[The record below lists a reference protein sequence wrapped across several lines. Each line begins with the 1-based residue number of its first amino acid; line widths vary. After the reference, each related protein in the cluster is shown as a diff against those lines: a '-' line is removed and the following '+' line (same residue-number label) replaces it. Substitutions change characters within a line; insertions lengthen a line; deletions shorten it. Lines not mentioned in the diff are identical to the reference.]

1 MINYTKNIL
10 INIVVELGFFIKLIP
25 RLHQLH
31 QQSKPSLFITS
42 NLMKKHWSDL
52 RNLTKYDQIASF
64 SQKSRLN
71 WNWKILED

>member
-42 NLMKKHWSDL
+42 NLMKKH
-52 RNLTKYDQIASF
+52 
-64 SQKSRLN
+64 
-71 WNWKILED
+71 